1 MNGIPQVSRFFRA
14 AGDVDVDKDDVKRYW
29 DFVDEKVDDIAIAGR
44 DSARWNGRDVI
55 APQDLPIT
63 RGLQE
68 QMREFSRLDEA
79 DELRR
84 LLRESLR
91 RPPGDVTFG
100 GAFDPAS
107 LPVHQYISW
116 VQYSSFSDGVFT
128 LEWREGSVGSAMPFS
143 FASVSFTATILSVR
157 LRTISSEPSF
167 CGVSSSTSGRA
178 PEKCETMNFPLR
190 YVPARPP
197 VSPTPGWTT

>member
-1 MNGIPQVSRFFRA
+1 VHGIPEVRRFFRA

-55 APQDLPIT
+55 APRDLPIT

-68 QMREFSRLDEA
+68 QMRAFSRLDEA

-84 LLRESLR
+84 LLGASLR

-100 GAFDPAS
+100 EETEDVLVEVFGGMSLALARSFRIVDPQVRNPS
-107 LPVHQYISW
+107 TDHW
-116 VQYSSFSDGVFT
+116 D
-128 LEWREGSVGSAMPFS
+128 RS
-143 FASVSFTATILSVR
+143 FALFR
-157 LRTISSEPSF
+157 L
-167 CGVSSSTSGRA
+167 
-178 PEKCETMNFPLR
+178 LL
-190 YVPARPP
+190 
-197 VSPTPGWTT
+197 

>member
-1 MNGIPQVSRFFRA
+1 VTGIPQVSRFFRA

-68 QMREFSRLDEA
+68 QMRAFSRLEEA

-91 RPPGDVTFG
+91 RPPEDVTFG
-100 GAFDPAS
+100 EETEDVLVEVFGGMSLALARSFRIVDP
-107 LPVHQYISW
+107 Q
-116 VQYSSFSDGVFT
+116 
-128 LEWREGSVGSAMPFS
+128 
-143 FASVSFTATILSVR
+143 VR
-157 LRTISSEPSF
+157 NPSTDHWDRTF
-167 CGVSSSTSGRA
+167 QLFR
-178 PEKCETMNFPLR
+178 LLL
-190 YVPARPP
+190 
-197 VSPTPGWTT
+197 

>member
-1 MNGIPQVSRFFRA
+1 VNGIPEVSRFFRA
-14 AGDVDVDKDDVKRYW
+14 AGDVAVDKEDVKRYW
-29 DFVDEKVDDIAIAGR
+29 DFVDEKVDDLAIAGR

-68 QMREFSRLDEA
+68 QMREFGRLDEA

-100 GAFDPAS
+100 EETEDVLVEVFGGMSLALARSFRIVDP
-107 LPVHQYISW
+107 
-116 VQYSSFSDGVFT
+116 
-128 LEWREGSVGSAMPFS
+128 E
-143 FASVSFTATILSVR
+143 VR
-157 LRTISSEPSF
+157 NPSTDHWDRTF
-167 CGVSSSTSGRA
+167 QLFRLLV
-178 PEKCETMNFPLR
+178 
-190 YVPARPP
+190 
-197 VSPTPGWTT
+197 

>member
-1 MNGIPQVSRFFRA
+1 MNGIPEVSRFFHA
-14 AGDVDVDKDDVKRYW
+14 AGDVAVDKEDVKRYW

-100 GAFDPAS
+100 EETEDVLVEVFGGMSLALARSFRIVDP
-107 LPVHQYISW
+107 
-116 VQYSSFSDGVFT
+116 
-128 LEWREGSVGSAMPFS
+128 E
-143 FASVSFTATILSVR
+143 VR
-157 LRTISSEPSF
+157 NPSTDDWDRTF
-167 CGVSSSTSGRA
+167 QLFRLLV
-178 PEKCETMNFPLR
+178 
-190 YVPARPP
+190 
-197 VSPTPGWTT
+197 